1 MVGVGWVRCQIT
13 VSERFLRSHHNLFL
27 WRTLS
32 APNSKLPRGMESRVE
47 RIDAVWLGKFP
58 SQYQLSAGS
67 CGLKSDDSRENGTTS
82 PLISVTA

>member
-1 MVGVGWVRCQIT
+1 MVGVGWVRWQIT
-13 VSERFLRSHHNLFL
+13 VSERFLRSHHNLSL

-67 CGLKSDDSRENGTTS
+67 CGLKSDASRETIQEKMEQ
-82 PLISVTA
+82 LLR